1 MKYIDPKSLT
11 IGVLAASL
19 VFACTDSN
27 NKTTNS
33 PSLVSEAKAATG
45 VGDKWDMNQ
54 EWEFAHQNELAP
66 LFHISKEIP
75 KYADRLVIAKSGK
88 WLQTKGG
95 WEPFAWDSRK
105 ADFLFRRR
113 IK

>member
-45 VGDKWDMNQ
+45 VGDKWDDKQ
-54 EWEFAHQNELAP
+54 EWLFAASAQL
-66 LFHISKEIP
+66 
-75 KYADRLVIAKSGK
+75 DRLGLLTEVQLPHPDGTKEVVAKV
-88 WLQTKGG
+88 TGG
-95 WEPFAWDSRK
+95 WEPWAHAGEYGNRYFRK
-105 ADFLFRRR
+105 R

>member
-27 NKTTNS
+27 NKTNS

-45 VGDKWDMNQ
+45 VGDKWDDNQ
-54 EWEFAHQNELAP
+54 EWVESTWLELNSAGLITKFP
-66 LFHISKEIP
+66 IGKTRIGQPVLGDK
-75 KYADRLVIAKSGK
+75 IAA
-88 WLQTKGG
+88 G
-95 WEPFAWDSRK
+95 WEPLGDKHYRK
-105 ADFLFRRR
+105 R

>member
-33 PSLVSEAKAATG
+33 PSLVSEAKAATSKADAG
-45 VGDKWDMNQ
+45 KWDDKQ
-54 EWEFAHQNELAP
+54 EWTIQMQKRVGSRASNQQKPIGFQ
-66 LFHISKEIP
+66 
-75 KYADRLVIAKSGK
+75 
-88 WLQTKGG
+88 
-95 WEPFAWDSRK
+95 PFAVNDEGWIYWRK
-105 ADFLFRRR
+105 RL
-113 IK
+113 K

>member
-27 NKTTNS
+27 NKTANS

-45 VGDKWDMNQ
+45 VGNRWDDKVEWWYANSVQLQKTGHVKRVPNQ
-54 EWEFAHQNELAP
+54 GP
-66 LFHISKEIP
+66 LFIQGEQRDFWK
-75 KYADRLVIAKSGK
+75 V
-88 WLQTKGG
+88 TGG
-95 WEPFAWDSRK
+95 WEPIGSESGHYHFRK
-105 ADFLFRRR
+105 R

>member
-45 VGDKWDMNQ
+45 VGDKWDDKQ
-54 EWEFAHQNELAP
+54 EWKVTSDFGQEL
-66 LFHISKEIP
+66 
-75 KYADRLVIAKSGK
+75 
-88 WLQTKGG
+88 KGY
-95 WEPFAWDSRK
+95 EPFTEHNGRVYYRK
-105 ADFLFRRR
+105 R